1 MLQKQGLLFS
11 IFLVFFQRENMTSN
25 YQSLY
30 HESCGRYPYIG
41 RKSVLGEEDIRVDF
55 IYQFVKK
62 RHVKIHTNLSI
73 FHTAPDI
80 IGPPK
85 FSNYEEP
92 FQNRWNNDID
102 ISITQWQ
109 YEESMADDYYIL
121 CISLYTLYEFKRPI
135 ENNYIDIEF
144 HEAVYP
150 IRVSIYEMYRYRP
163 DGNVIQISAQDDSN
177 NEWYKLWEIDSK
189 NLNSEIDS
197 NNRFEWGKTDVTW
210 IVPPTSRL
218 FSPPLSHPR
227 DFKTKML
234 RIFFEDSSF
243 EMSHLYTKLD
253 AVMLIGTSE
262 LVRPRK
268 YQKSLTN
275 LLKEINCMYFPHHE
289 DIHNLTA
296 DFKNA
301 HLDIDYLQRHFSEYC
316 IIMEYCRD
324 GSYIRRVSKESILR
338 ENLMHKNVSLE
349 VIHHSNCAKP
359 IKLSSDESK
368 ELSRHN
374 ISEFPDEILLIILK
388 NLDLMT
394 LCRLN
399 YVNRRFNDLIRDPH
413 LYTRLN
419 IHYPAAAEYIPQNI
433 ARRDMSNILCYF
445 TSRCKYLQQLDLTES
460 TFDVEDFTNFL
471 DNCGRRLTHL
481 RLGDCNNSVNNLVL
495 LKISEIC
502 VNLKELNLDD
512 CYGIDDEGFSYL
524 EKLNGLEHLSLY
536 GADVTQ
542 FIKLCPNLEV
552 IRLQH
557 IHLEF
562 DVFNDINV
570 SQYINV
576 LANCKNLRKAYLP
589 TFQRSIADDCLHRLL
604 SSWQRL
610 ELVTLSFIDLTDHN
624 LKLLTQCKNL
634 KQLQLFYVYFV
645 TSDKCSTILEQ
656 CPKLQEFHLIGC
668 NIDDCLVNEWK
679 ERYPHVSIY
688 TFERQL

>member
-1 MLQKQGLLFS
+1 
-11 IFLVFFQRENMTSN
+11 MTSN

-30 HESCGRYPYIG
+30 HESCGRYPYIS
-41 RKSVLGEEDIRVDF
+41 RKSVGEEDIRVDF

-109 YEESMADDYYIL
+109 YEESMTDYYTIL
-121 CISLYTLYEFKRPI
+121 CPPFYEFRRPPI

-150 IRVSIYEMYRYRP
+150 IRVSIYEMYRP

-177 NEWYKLWEIDSK
+177 NEWYKLWGTDY
-189 NLNSEIDS
+189 NSEIDS
-197 NNRFEWGKTDVTW
+197 NNRFESWKTVTW

-234 RIFFEDSSF
+234 RIFFEDSSH
-243 EMSHLYTKLD
+243 EMPHLYTKLD

-349 VIHHSNCAKP
+349 VIHHSNCAKH

-374 ISEFPDEILLIILK
+374 ISELPDEILLIILK

-413 LYTRLN
+413 LYIRLN
-419 IHYPAAAEYIPQNI
+419 IHYPAAAEYIAQNI

-445 TSRCKYLQQLDLTES
+445 TSRCKYLQQLDLTKS

-512 CYGIDDEGFSYL
+512 CRGIDDEGFSYL
-524 EKLNGLEHLSLY
+524 EKLNG
-536 GADVTQ
+536 ADITDCVTQ

-552 IRLQH
+552 IRLED
-557 IHLEF
+557 IDLPG
-562 DVFNDINV
+562 FNDINV

-589 TFQRSIADDCLHRLL
+589 TFQRTIADDCLHRLL

-610 ELVTLSFIDLTDHN
+610 ELVALRFIDLTDHN

-634 KQLQLFYVYFV
+634 KQLQLFYVDLV

-656 CPKLQEFHLIGC
+656 CPQIAKS
-668 NIDDCLVNEWK
+668 K
-679 ERYPHVSIY
+679 TARVSSHI
-688 TFERQL
+688 L